1 MNIGKYVELYS
12 EDLKLKNYS
21 ENTILNYSN
30 QVKLFLEYFNK
41 VATKPSE
48 ISEKQIKQW
57 LLLANSINGRKH
69 RISAVKLFYKLTG
82 KQPLK
87 FKHIE
92 YPRSERKLPQIIEKE
107 FLLNAIN
114 NIKNTKHK
122 AIIALAYSTGMRVSE
137 VCNLKIA
144 DIDSK
149 RMIITIRQSKGRK
162 DRIVG
167 LSEKILNILRIYF
180 TEYRPKEYLFN
191 GQFDV
196 QYSSTSCNQIVKKY
210 LGKEYHFHLL
220 RHSNATALL
229 EAGTDLRIIQ
239 KHLGHSS
246 SKTTEIYTHVST
258 NIISKMRLP
267 I

>member
-1 MNIGKYVELYS
+1 MYS
-12 EDLKLKNYS
+12 DDLKLKNYS
-21 ENTILNYSN
+21 SNTIENYKS
-30 QVKLFLEYFNK
+30 QVGLFLKHFDK

-48 ISEKQIKQW
+48 ISEKQIKEW
-57 LLLANSINGRKH
+57 LLMANSINGRKH

-87 FKHIE
+87 FRHIE
-92 YPRSERKLPQIIEKE
+92 YPRSEKKLPQIIDKTY
-107 FLLNAIN
+107 LLESIN
-114 NIKNTKHK
+114 KIQNKKHK

-137 VCNLKIA
+137 VCNLLIA

-149 RMIITIRQSKGRK
+149 RMIITIRQSKGKK
-162 DRIVG
+162 DRIVA
-167 LSEKILNILRIYF
+167 LSSKILEILREYF
-180 TEYRPKEYLFN
+180 KEYKPKTYLFN
-191 GQFDV
+191 GQFGD
-196 QYSSTSCNQIVKKY
+196 QYSHTSCNQIVKQY
-210 LGKEYHFHLL
+210 LGKEFHFHQL

-239 KHLGHSS
+239 KHLGHAS

-258 NIISKMRLP
+258 NLLQSMALP

>member
-12 EDLKLKNYS
+12 EDLRLKNYS
-21 ENTILNYSN
+21 ENTISNYGN
-30 QVKLFLEYFNK
+30 QVKLFLEYFNN

-48 ISEKQIKQW
+48 ISEKQIKAW

-107 FLLNAIN
+107 FLLDAIAK
-114 NIKNTKHK
+114 ITNTKHK

-167 LSEKILNILRIYF
+167 LSEKILDILRIYF
-180 TEYRPKEYLFN
+180 SEYKPKEFLFN
-191 GQFDV
+191 GQFELR
-196 QYSSTSCNQIVKKY
+196 YSHTSCNNIVKKY
-210 LGKEYHFHLL
+210 LGKDYDFHLL

-258 NIISKMRLP
+258 NVLSKMALP